1 MEISDEVI
9 AVCATNAA
17 LRTAGVA
24 DLSGGIRESL
34 SRNILRKELMS
45 RGVKV
50 SQSEEGVQADIYV
63 IVRYGV
69 KIPEVAWD
77 LQENVKKEVEHMT
90 ELPVKAVNIHVLG
103 VECTARR

>member
-9 AVCATNAA
+9 AVCAMGAA
-17 LRTAGVA
+17 LRTDGVA
-24 DLSGGIRESL
+24 DLSGGVRELL

-45 RGVKV
+45 KGVKV
-50 SQSEEGVQADIYV
+50 NRTEEGVLIDVYV

-77 LQENVKKEVEHMT
+77 LQEHVKKEVERAA
-90 ELPVKAVNIHVLG
+90 ELPVKAVNIHVQG
-103 VECTARR
+103 VECREQ